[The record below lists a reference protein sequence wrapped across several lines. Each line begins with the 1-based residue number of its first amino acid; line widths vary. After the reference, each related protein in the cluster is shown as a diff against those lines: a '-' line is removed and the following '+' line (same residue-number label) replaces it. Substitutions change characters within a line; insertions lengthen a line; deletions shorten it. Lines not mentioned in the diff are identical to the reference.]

1 MKFLKNF
8 KKYQE
13 SIKIEFGI
21 INIDINESLGLLYD
35 NILKSIGAEE
45 NDIFDTFHLPK
56 DDFADKMNLDLLTT
70 NTEFIN
76 SLSSIGLKKSNITNS
91 EDFETFF
98 KKPCRFMMIYR
109 VEANELENPNYI
121 IFQPWSETLDK
132 WEDCKLY
139 KVNGDIKN
147 FYDKLSSKVIEVQDG
162 GDKYIYQTSNGNE
175 WTLQNVDKSNDIFK
189 KYFRKDEFES
199 VLRDRKAT
207 INII

>member
-45 NDIFDTFHLPK
+45 SDIFDTFHLPK
-56 DDFADKMNLDLLTT
+56 DDFAGKMNLDLLTT

-147 FYDKLSSKVIEVQDG
+147 FYDKLSSKVIEVEDG

-189 KYFRKDEFES
+189 KYFRRDEFES